1 MAIANSNP
9 MTELKLIS
17 KHSGSLKS
25 LIEGVIIE
33 ALRSTEAGIHR
44 TEQRLQEFEQKYQLS
59 TVEFLHRYENDEY
72 QETLDLDE
80 WIGES
85 RMLQRL
91 QEKADR
97 LRGIE
102 FAN

>member
-1 MAIANSNP
+1 MA
-9 MTELKLIS
+9 ELTLIS
-17 KHSGSLKS
+17 QDSGSLKP
-25 LIEGVIIE
+25 LIEGAISE
-33 ALRSTEAGIHR
+33 ALRLTETGIQR
-44 TEQRLQEFEQKYQLS
+44 TERRLKEFEEKYQVSTQEFLRRYQ
-59 TVEFLHRYENDEY
+59 NDEMS
-72 QETLDLDE
+72 ETLDLDE

-85 RMLQRL
+85 RMLQHL

>member
-1 MAIANSNP
+1 MA
-9 MTELKLIS
+9 ELTLIS
-17 KHSGSLKS
+17 QDSGSLKP
-25 LIEGVIIE
+25 LIEGAISE
-33 ALRSTEAGIHR
+33 ALRLTEAGIQH
-44 TEQRLQEFEQKYQLS
+44 TERRLQEFEEKYQLS
-59 TVEFLHRYENDEY
+59 TQEFLSRYENDEMP
-72 QETLDLDE
+72 ETLDLDE

-91 QEKADR
+91 QNKADR

>member
-1 MAIANSNP
+1 
-9 MTELKLIS
+9 MTELKLTS
-17 KHSGSLKS
+17 KHSGSIKPLVAGA
-25 LIEGVIIE
+25 IAE
-33 ALRSTEAGIHR
+33 ALRTAEEGIRR
-44 TEQRLQEFEQKYQLS
+44 TEQRLKEFEEKYQLS
-59 TVEFLHRYENDEY
+59 TSEFLHRYQNDECE
-72 QETLDLDE
+72 ETLDFDE

-91 QEKADR
+91 QERAEQ

>member
-1 MAIANSNP
+1 MA
-9 MTELKLIS
+9 ELTLIS
-17 KHSGSLKS
+17 QDSESIKPLV
-25 LIEGVIIE
+25 EGAISE
-33 ALRSTEAGIHR
+33 ALRLTESGIQR

-59 TVEFLHRYENDEY
+59 TQEFLTRYENDEWS
-72 QETLDLDE
+72 ETLDLDE